1 MSGASNEFRRR
12 ACGGALLLAPGLTLV
27 GHLVQASPEAH
38 DTASELASIAAHPGR
53 ATLSALIGFIALTLM
68 IPALFGLA
76 RPILDSRPRVALTG
90 LGLSVTGVLGLTAL
104 MGSAPVTVAMAHASA
119 DRGQMIA
126 LSDRYES
133 SALVGL
139 WVALM
144 LLGYTLG
151 PVVLGVALWR
161 SGGSWLIPAA
171 LVGGV
176 VLMMA
181 DAGRY
186 PLAAG
191 FACTWLGLATA
202 GVSLLRE
209 PSPERRDPVAVL
221 S

>member
-1 MSGASNEFRRR
+1 MSDASNQFRRR
-12 ACGGALLLAPGLTLV
+12 ACAGALLLAPGLTLL
-27 GHLVQASPEAH
+27 GHLVQASPAAH
-38 DTASELASIAAHPGR
+38 DTASELASVAAHPGR
-53 ATLSALIGFIALTLM
+53 ATLSALVGFVALSLM

-76 RPILDSRPRVALTG
+76 RPLLDSRPRVALTG
-90 LGLSVTGVLGLTAL
+90 LGLSVTGVLGLVAL
-104 MGSAPVTVAMAHASA
+104 MGSAPVTIAMANADA

-139 WVALM
+139 WAALM

-151 PVVLGVALWR
+151 PVVLAVALWR

-171 LVGGV
+171 MVGGV

-209 PSPERRDPVAVL
+209 PTTGRRNPVSVP